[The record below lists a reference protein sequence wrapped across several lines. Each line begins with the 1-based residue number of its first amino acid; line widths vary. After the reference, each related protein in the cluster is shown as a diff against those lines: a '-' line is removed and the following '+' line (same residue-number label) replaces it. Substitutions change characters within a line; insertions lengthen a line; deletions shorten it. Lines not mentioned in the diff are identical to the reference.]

1 MDKKDRTQEF
11 IELFMKSVE
20 EVKKLKSLGELS
32 VTSDSCF
39 GGIVRSF
46 GKANI
51 LSHLAMLA
59 ASEIQITNFSEE
71 KINEI
76 KEQSLEKLKG
86 EFKKYY
92 GTDEDLPIDAPS
104 VKKKEDLN

>member
-1 MDKKDRTQEF
+1 MDKRAQEF
-11 IELFMKSVE
+11 IDLFIQSVE

-39 GGIVRSF
+39 GGIVRTF

-76 KEQSLEKLKG
+76 KEKYMDELK
-86 EFKKYY
+86 KPYK
-92 GTDEDLPIDAPS
+92 TDESVDELPS
-104 VKKKEDLN
+104 KKKDLN